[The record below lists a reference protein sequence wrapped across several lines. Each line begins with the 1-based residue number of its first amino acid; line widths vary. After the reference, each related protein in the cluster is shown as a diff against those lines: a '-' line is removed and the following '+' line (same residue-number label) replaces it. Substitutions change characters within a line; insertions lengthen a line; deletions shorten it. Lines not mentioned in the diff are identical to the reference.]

1 MRLRSS
7 QFVFLMLLLCSVQIR
22 QEYALQLITDAISG
36 HSDAP
41 APQREVI
48 RNPGQAFLPSASVVS
63 DRQGSL
69 GLPPQAIAAESV
81 NWAMPHPAF
90 ASAAVSSYT
99 GLLRG

>member
-36 HSDAP
+36 HSDAS

-48 RNPGQAFLPSASVVS
+48 RNPGRAFLPSAASAS
-63 DRQGSL
+63 DRQASL
-69 GLPPQAIAAESV
+69 SLSPQAIAAERTA
-81 NWAMPHPAF
+81 WTMPHPAS
-90 ASAAVSSYT
+90 ASAAVSRYT